1 MKKSLLLIEIG
12 IILLLSI
19 AFYTY
24 VENAKRKDT
33 QEELENIAIEI
44 SESIYFARE
53 GYFDGF
59 TTNFAFKKI
68 REAITKAKGRQ
79 LENLKVNAYIDE
91 MRVENKIVV
100 VTRIYEL
107 PFKKIIFHR
116 LTFMNFNDK
125 WILFDFDLE

>member
-1 MKKSLLLIEIG
+1 MKKSLLLMEVG

-24 VENAKRKDT
+24 IENSKRKDT

-44 SESIYFARE
+44 SESIYLDRE

-59 TTNFAFKKI
+59 TTNLAFKKI
-68 REAITKAKGRQ
+68 RETIVKVKGRQ
-79 LENLKVNAYIDE
+79 LQNVKVNAYIDE
-91 MRVENKIVV
+91 MRAENQIVV

-107 PFKKIIFHR
+107 PFKKIVFHR
-116 LTFMNFNDK
+116 STFMNFNDK
-125 WILFDFDLE
+125 WILFDFNLE